1 MPPRVTEERKPEF
14 WSANRSVRW
23 RLVDGTDVKP
33 SRALEAFC
41 RCEQTCA
48 RFTRDIVGGIEG
60 VSKGGAMGP
69 RGLRGELHQ
78 LMESRGSCTSLAG

>member
-1 MPPRVTEERKPEF
+1 MPPRVTEERKPEL
-14 WSANRSVRW
+14 WSAKRSVRW
-23 RLVDGTDVKP
+23 RLVDGTDVRP

-60 VSKGGAMGP
+60 GCDGP
-69 RGLRGELHQ
+69 AR
-78 LMESRGSCTSLAG
+78 AP